1 MELLRDIASWA
12 LLVTGGGFCLV
23 GGIGLLRLPD
33 VYARMHAAGI
43 TDTLGAG
50 LILAGLMLQGG
61 FSLVSVKLLLI
72 LVFLLF
78 TSPAATYALAN
89 AAYRQGLAPLLGG
102 ATPPDPADP
111 GDKDDASSKP

>member
-12 LLVTGGGFCLV
+12 LLVAGGGFCIV
-23 GGIGLLRLPD
+23 GGLGLLRLPD

-61 FSLVSVKLLLI
+61 FSLVSVKLFLI

-78 TSPAATYALAN
+78 TSPTATYALAN
-89 AAYRQGLAPLLGG
+89 AAYRRGLAPWLGG
-102 ATPPDPADP
+102 AGSDE
-111 GDKDDASSKP
+111 KDGAP